1 MESTSDQYDT
11 EDIQLNSLA
20 DLDHFVSEQFNL
32 PLRAYS
38 TDIRA
43 ALKLVA
49 WNLDNSEWPHFELFR
64 YEDHAL
70 TGIPL
75 VARFEPDVWGYGETA
90 PLAICQAALYR
101 FKRVKVTI
109 LP

>member
-43 ALKLVA
+43 ALELVA
-49 WNLDNSEWPHFELFR
+49 WNLDNSEWPHFEQS
-64 YEDHAL
+64 
-70 TGIPL
+70 
-75 VARFEPDVWGYGETA
+75 TA
-90 PLAICQAALYR
+90 AHSSSM
-101 FKRVKVTI
+101 
-109 LP
+109 